1 MWLLPISIL
10 VVTTLLAIPLS
21 KYLSWIMD
29 GRYRPWGPFRWIENK
44 LNSGPQNWKQYAGAL
59 LLFNT
64 VLFVFGFMVLSLQP
78 LLPLNGPAA
87 ECWRRAQSFT
97 V

>member
-29 GRYRPWGPFRWIENK
+29 GKYRPWGPFRLIENK
-44 LNSGPQNWKQYAGAL
+44 LNSGPQNWKQYTGAL
-59 LLFNT
+59 LLLIRFC
-64 VLFVFGFMVLSLQP
+64 LSSA
-78 LLPLNGPAA
+78 LL
-87 ECWRRAQSFT
+87 SFSFSR
-97 V
+97 